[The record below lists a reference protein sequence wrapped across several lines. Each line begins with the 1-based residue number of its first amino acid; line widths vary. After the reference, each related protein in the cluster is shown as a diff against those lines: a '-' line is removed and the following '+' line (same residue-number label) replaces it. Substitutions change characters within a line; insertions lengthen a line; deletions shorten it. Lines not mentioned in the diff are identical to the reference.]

1 MAESTASRPS
11 LNAEEALWVA
21 EALSTQIEAQRGC
34 LDHRSLFSAAFNR
47 KLVRKIEVL
56 DRVRGEYL
64 DLAAQARREAQ
75 EEAAKYG

>member
-11 LNAEEALWVA
+11 LNAEEAIWVA
-21 EALSTQIEAQRGC
+21 EALSTQIEAQRGY
-34 LDHRSLFSAAFNR
+34 LDHRSLFSAHFNR
-47 KLVRKIEVL
+47 KIVRKIEVL

-64 DLAAQARREAQ
+64 DLAAQIRRKAQ

>member
-11 LNAEEALWVA
+11 LNAEEAVWVA
-21 EALSTQIEAQRGC
+21 EALSTQIEAQRAC
-34 LDHRSLFSAAFNR
+34 LDHRSLFSAHFNR